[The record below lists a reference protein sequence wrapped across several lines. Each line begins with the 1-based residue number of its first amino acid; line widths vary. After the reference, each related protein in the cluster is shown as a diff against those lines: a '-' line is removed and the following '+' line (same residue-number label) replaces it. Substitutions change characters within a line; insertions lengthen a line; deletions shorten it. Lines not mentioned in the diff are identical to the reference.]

1 MTISGL
7 AVHQRALVFIENLF
21 KKGKVHKM
29 YSRSS
34 LYIVGLVHLIF
45 LDHQRRQ
52 TALENKE
59 TRQNNRLREERRLQ
73 HSLLV
78 SIKSTAALYFYNQ
91 KLINQ
96 FFQNTLQHPYFQQ
109 FKLPLSFNQTLHKL
123 GLGSDQVDEVHLD
136 HKDPD
141 PNHDPAPVNHDHDV
155 IGNEDDEDNDDD
167 EDDDAHD
174 DHHHAFNQNDDDTYH
189 NDDLDN
195 DDNKHDHAHD
205 DHHQELAVN
214 ALTLHPPSPLPN
226 KSSLSQL
233 LNEPSL
239 PY

>member
-59 TRQNNRLREERRLQ
+59 NRQNNRLREERRLQ

-109 FKLPLSFNQTLHKL
+109 FKLPLSFNQTLCKL
-123 GLGSDQVDEVHLD
+123 GLGNDHVDEVNQD
-136 HKDPD
+136 HKDAD
-141 PNHDPAPVNHDHDV
+141 PNHDPDPVNHDHGV
-155 IGNEDDEDNDDD
+155 IGVDDVDDD
-167 EDDDAHD
+167 DDDN
-174 DHHHAFNQNDDDTYH
+174 HHAIDLQKD
-189 NDDLDN
+189 DDLDN
-195 DDNKHDHAHD
+195 DDDIHDHAHD
-205 DHHQELAVN
+205 DRHQDLAVN
-214 ALTLHPPSPLPN
+214 ALTLQPPSPLPN
-226 KSSLSQL
+226 SHTSFLSKM
-233 LNEPSL
+233 
-239 PY
+239 